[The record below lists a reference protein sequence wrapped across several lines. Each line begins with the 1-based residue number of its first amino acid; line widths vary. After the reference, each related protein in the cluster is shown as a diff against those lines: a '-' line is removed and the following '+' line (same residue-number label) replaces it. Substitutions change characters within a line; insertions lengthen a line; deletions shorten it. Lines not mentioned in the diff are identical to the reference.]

1 MSDNQ
6 PISEDNTSMK
16 IVLTGNSDVIFT
28 PHEAVDGA
36 SSINM
41 GEKPFLV
48 AGGKL
53 NIRGWDDAEGSKSW
67 TPILSMATADRLY
80 PDPIVGVTAAQ
91 NALPHLS
98 DPSISCPNQ
107 VVHDFEDGV
116 DFSVWGG
123 GDGGILTYDEP
134 SGTLTETNLERAWQG
149 FRLDFTKFTMDCPIT
164 QDATYLVTIR
174 LKIEDP
180 TLADGEMSVCES
192 MNHRDHCPKLGRSII
207 KEAGA
212 SGGSNDK
219 IEVSN
224 LVSHQK
230 YAV

>member
-1 MSDNQ
+1 
-6 PISEDNTSMK
+6 
-16 IVLTGNSDVIFT
+16 
-28 PHEAVDGA
+28 
-36 SSINM
+36 
-41 GEKPFLV
+41 
-48 AGGKL
+48 
-53 NIRGWDDAEGSKSW
+53 
-67 TPILSMATADRLY
+67 
-80 PDPIVGVTAAQ
+80 
-91 NALPHLS
+91 LS

-224 LVSHQK
+224 LVSHLK